1 MRLLTFLAVVGG
13 TVLAAIGFTGSYSA
27 LARLGFTHG
36 FGWFAHVFPIG
47 VDAGIVV
54 LLALDLHL
62 IRRQTPWPMLRLLAH
77 LLTGCTVYFNASAAG
92 RHDTVGAAMHAVL
105 PLLFVA
111 SVEAGRRLVVKAA
124 DLEAGRESAGVP
136 LHRWA
141 LAPWSSWLMYGR
153 MRLWGIDSYAQAM
166 GMEQQRIVYRAMLDR
181 KHGDWRKA
189 PSDARLPFA
198 MARYGLT
205 VDQALAL
212 PQDAEEAERL
222 RAEQEQD
229 RLLEAQKRA
238 DERAAAAEISKL
250 QSRGSIEAARH
261 ETDARTGVAAVQAR
275 AAKQTAEAS
284 AAARA
289 RAAAEEA
296 QAFES
301 LDAAEA
307 NKRAAEADAAAAET
321 RRRAAE
327 TDRAAAGMER
337 EAAETRRRAAEA
349 ERATAV
355 AEQETQTA
363 KAAAEAARQRAVET
377 RARVA
382 EMELRAVEAEDAA
395 RLTPRERAAR
405 RVARM
410 ILAAGGTDPEAVE
423 LQTIADAL
431 GVSTTTASERRRE
444 ACELL
449 NSGYRPTNPVH
460 PSHTIAK
467 EAAA

>member
-1 MRLLTFLAVVGG
+1 MTVVAVVGG
-13 TVLAAIGFTGSYSA
+13 AVLAGIGFTGSYSA
-27 LARLGFTHG
+27 LVHLGFAHG
-36 FGWFAHVFPIG
+36 FGWFSRVFPIG
-47 VDAGIVV
+47 IDAGIVV

-92 RHDTVGAAMHAVL
+92 RNDTVGAAMHAVL

-136 LHRWA
+136 LHRWL
-141 LAPWSSWLMYGR
+141 LAPVPSWRMYRR
-153 MRLWGIDSYAQAM
+153 MKLWDIGSYAQAV
-166 GMEQQRIVYRAMLDR
+166 GLERERIVYRALLDR
-181 KHGDWRKA
+181 RYGDWRKA
-189 PSDARLPFA
+189 PSDARLPFT
-198 MARYGLT
+198 MARFGLS
-205 VDQALAL
+205 VDEALAL
-212 PQDAEEAERL
+212 PQKAEEAERL
-222 RAEQEQD
+222 RAEAEQA
-229 RLLEAQKRA
+229 RQVEAETRSA
-238 DERAAAAEISKL
+238 ERAAEAEVARL
-250 QSRGSIEAARH
+250 RARGTVEAARH
-261 ETDARTGVAAVQAR
+261 QIDAETGVAAVEAR
-275 AAKQTAEAS
+275 AAKETAEAS
-284 AAARA
+284 AQARA

-307 NKRAAEADAAAAET
+307 NKRAAETEEAAAET

-337 EAAETRRRAAEA
+337 EAAETRRRSADA
-349 ERATAV
+349 ERAAAV
-355 AEQETQTA
+355 AEREAEAA
-363 KAAAEAARQRAVET
+363 KEAAEAARLRAAET

-382 EMELRAVEAEDAA
+382 GMELRAVEAEDAA

-405 RVARM
+405 KVARM
-410 ILAAGGTDPEAVE
+410 ILATGSSDPEAVE

-444 ACELL
+444 AAELL
-449 NSGYRPTNPVH
+449 ADGYRPTAANP
-460 PSHTIAK
+460 TTTTLK
-467 EAAA
+467 EVAA